1 MEKILIV
8 EDDSNILNIVNYNL
22 KKIGYETKVACN
34 GLEGLELAKAENFDL
49 ILLDVNMP
57 IMDGIEVCAKVRNF
71 SNVPI
76 IMLTAKAE
84 ETDKITGLEAGA
96 DDYVTKPFSI
106 NELVARIRAN
116 LRRTTS
122 LKIPKLSSDFV
133 IDEEKVQ
140 VFIKGVALDFSPLEY
155 KVIKYLY
162 DNKSRVISRE
172 ELLQEVWGYKYLS
185 DERTVDVTVRRLR
198 TKMEAVDKD
207 NLYLHT
213 KRGAGYYFESSK
225 E

>member
-1 MEKILIV
+1 MGKILIV
-8 EDDSNILNIVNYNL
+8 EDDENILNIVNYNL
-22 KKIGYETKVACN
+22 KNLGYETKIAMN
-34 GLEGLELAKAENFDL
+34 GLEGLKLAESEDFDI

-57 IMDGIEVCAKVRNF
+57 IMDGFEVCGKIRAF

-84 ETDKITGLEAGA
+84 ESDKITGLEVGA

-106 NELVARIRAN
+106 NELVARIKAH
-116 LRRTTS
+116 LRRSTQLNTQ
-122 LKIPKLSSDFV
+122 KIDTNFA
-133 IDEEKVQ
+133 IDTDKIQ
-140 VFIKGVALDFSPLEY
+140 VTIKGQILDFTPLEY

-162 DNKSRVISRE
+162 DSKPRVISRE

-198 TKMEAVDKD
+198 TKMEAVDKE
-207 NLYLHT
+207 NMYLHT
-213 KRGAGYYFESSK
+213 KRGVGYYFDDCK

>member
-8 EDDSNILNIVNYNL
+8 EDDDNILNIVNYNL
-22 KKIGYETKVACN
+22 KNFGYETKVAKN
-34 GLEGLELAKAENFDL
+34 GVDGLKLAQDEDFD
-49 ILLDVNMP
+49 IVLLDVNMP
-57 IMDGIEVCAKVRNF
+57 LMDGFEVCSKIREF

-84 ETDKITGLEAGA
+84 ECDKITGLEVGA

-106 NELVARIRAN
+106 NELAARIKAH
-116 LRRTTS
+116 LRRSTKLNTQ
-122 LKIPKLSSDFV
+122 KIDTNFLL
-133 IDEEKVQ
+133 DEDKIQ
-140 VFIKGVALDFSPLEY
+140 VTIKGQPLDFTPLEY

-162 DNKSRVISRE
+162 DNKPRVISRE

-185 DERTVDVTVRRLR
+185 DERTVDVTIRRLR
-198 TKMEAVDKD
+198 TKMENVDKD
-207 NLYLHT
+207 NMYLHT
-213 KRGAGYYFESSK
+213 KRGAGYYFDDTK